1 MAELGRVSSR
11 TPEDDDG
18 FSLGRMFSGSLSQP
32 YTCGEDAINS
42 GEYLV
47 EAAAVR
53 VASSSSN
60 WLSRFGTV
68 TELYGIQSSSLTLS
82 LTQSRHSSHD
92 FSFNTS
98 PLLLQVRMANFTLMF
113 SDLKEGRRSTTVEI
127 RLRFWESRS
136 LQISRFCIKN
146 YVTGFKDLEPVIWIC
161 LLFGEPRLARTTTTA
176 ADGFAIFGGI
186 FFQRGAVE
194 GVSIQPGTRL
204 MILDH
209 FDAAPPQP
217 TDATVLVGSSTQK
230 DPPTEN
236 VREGK
241 KPRFA

>member
-32 YTCGEDAINS
+32 YTCE
-42 GEYLV
+42 
-47 EAAAVR
+47 
-53 VASSSSN
+53 
-60 WLSRFGTV
+60 
-68 TELYGIQSSSLTLS
+68 
-82 LTQSRHSSHD
+82 
-92 FSFNTS
+92 
-98 PLLLQVRMANFTLMF
+98 VRMANFTLMF

-209 FDAAPPQP
+209 LYVSD
-217 TDATVLVGSSTQK
+217 
-230 DPPTEN
+230 N
-236 VREGK
+236 
-241 KPRFA
+241 PRLS